1 MSFFFQCLDVKK
13 KSNET
18 KERNSYFPCLV
29 PKENG
34 KETDVLPSFPFLC
47 LEKLNTTVDNIF

>member
-1 MSFFFQCLDVKK
+1 MDVKK

-47 LEKLNTTVDNIF
+47 LEKLNTTVDNIFW